1 MNNVF
6 GHPNK
11 IDKKLHKYVAVFAC
25 KTWLI
30 YVGYVIE
37 LDY

>member
-1 MNNVF
+1 
-6 GHPNK
+6 
-11 IDKKLHKYVAVFAC
+11 VAVFAY